1 MDVTTTST
9 SSTTTSTT
17 QQAEQQQAKSTCS
30 LKLKSGA
37 APSSPFSSVSS
48 SNSSPW
54 ICGPNIRF
62 DQDDKSHVEIRPNR
76 KLMIRKVTIHSK
88 PTLRTSRSLSCDMME
103 ADSSQQLSKVAIL
116 FVHGSCAASSQF
128 SPLVHHLAYRIKIQQ
143 NQNSNGHLTSTR
155 SSTSTSQ
162 QEEAKEEE
170 EDKEEEEEEP
180 KTTSTVNM
188 HKTPEERHGSTNPK
202 RDIDILYCHLFDF
215 FGCGESKPST
225 LAAITTA
232 TSAAAAAAAAGG
244 NTHTSST
251 NTSTIPFRYTD
262 YSEKNMELDL
272 EFVLRSLLACSVPLF
287 IVAHSYAT
295 SQVIKLVTTKLEEA
309 ERLHIRGAV
318 FIGGALKDCP
328 DSTVRMKSKD
338 GGLALFYLPH
348 YLLQMLQPTMSKSF
362 VESAFHPNFTN
373 ETVKSNALRLCNNNS
388 MRICQA
394 FYQQKRYATS
404 DDAKKFTIPTLV
416 LHGQDDQILPKI
428 GGEHLASSLPCCV
441 DFLTFPDTSHQV
453 FEEEPALVGDAIFQF
468 ICDHL

>member
-1 MDVTTTST
+1 
-9 SSTTTSTT
+9 
-17 QQAEQQQAKSTCS
+17 
-30 LKLKSGA
+30 
-37 APSSPFSSVSS
+37 
-48 SNSSPW
+48 
-54 ICGPNIRF
+54 
-62 DQDDKSHVEIRPNR
+62 
-76 KLMIRKVTIHSK
+76 
-88 PTLRTSRSLSCDMME
+88 
-103 ADSSQQLSKVAIL
+103 
-116 FVHGSCAASSQF
+116 
-128 SPLVHHLAYRIKIQQ
+128 
-143 NQNSNGHLTSTR
+143 
-155 SSTSTSQ
+155 
-162 QEEAKEEE
+162 
-170 EDKEEEEEEP
+170 
-180 KTTSTVNM
+180 
-188 HKTPEERHGSTNPK
+188 
-202 RDIDILYCHLFDF
+202 
-215 FGCGESKPST
+215 
-225 LAAITTA
+225 
-232 TSAAAAAAAAGG
+232 
-244 NTHTSST
+244 
-251 NTSTIPFRYTD
+251 
-262 YSEKNMELDL
+262 MELDL